1 MTHADITVSQMR
13 RPEKGH
19 SMSARDETL
28 APDTSTT
35 NVGRELTATQMQLLI
50 EQASDGIFVADQ
62 SGLYTFVNE
71 AGCRMLGYSY
81 EEIVGKTIVDLIPNE
96 DVDRLLYSKFELLR
110 GATHVAE
117 WQLRC
122 KDGSWLPVEVS
133 AKILPDGQWQGFV
146 RDISER
152 KAQQARNDTLFD
164 QLERERRWL
173 KGIIDILPVGIWI
186 ADRYGQI
193 MLSNRAG
200 DQIWQGSRYVG
211 PEHFSEYK
219 AWWVETGKPIAA
231 EEWGIARAIR
241 HGEISQSE
249 LIRIQCFDGS
259 CKTVINWAAPIRGE
273 NGAIT
278 GAIAVNEDVT
288 SLQYTQEQL
297 RASVRDRENILAIV
311 SHDLRNPL
319 TSILMAADA
328 IERRTRA
335 LTKDESIRTAI
346 AGVRDT
352 ARRMSGLVDDLLA
365 VSVAHG
371 GHSMLKLAP
380 ISVSTLLKHAAQ
392 ARSLLAKGLLRL
404 ELKVAPDLP
413 MLNIDT
419 DRVLRVLANLLD
431 NALKFTDPTGRILL
445 SAEPVAA
452 GVRFAVANSGEPLPT
467 EDLKA
472 MFQPF
477 WQAARHDRRG
487 AGLGLAICR
496 SIVEAH
502 GGTIWAESAQG
513 ERVRVCFVLPR
524 SSGQP
529 A

>member
-1 MTHADITVSQMR
+1 MFLNKDS
-13 RPEKGH
+13 P
-19 SMSARDETL
+19 MSARSEH
-28 APDTSTT
+28 AGPDARTT
-35 NVGRELTATQMQLLI
+35 VGRELTAAQLRLLI
-50 EQASDGIFVADQ
+50 EQAADGIFVADQ
-62 SGLYTFVNE
+62 SGLCTFVNE
-71 AGCRMLGYSY
+71 TGCRMLGYSY
-81 EEIVGKTIVDLIPNE
+81 EEIIGKTIFDLIPNE
-96 DVDRLLYSKFELLR
+96 DVERLLEAKVELLR

-117 WQLRC
+117 WRLRR

-133 AKILPDGQWQGFV
+133 ARILPEGQWQGFV

-152 KAQQARNDTLFD
+152 KAQQARHETVFR

-173 KGIIDILPVGIWI
+173 EGIIDILPVGIWI
-186 ADRYGQI
+186 ADRDGRI

-200 DQIWQGSRYVG
+200 DRIWQGTRYVG
-211 PEHFSEYK
+211 PEQFGEYK
-219 AWWVETGKPIAA
+219 AWWVETGKPIEP
-231 EEWGIARAIR
+231 EEWGIARAIGQ
-241 HGEISQSE
+241 GEISQSE

-259 CKTVINWAAPIRGE
+259 YKTIINWAAPIRDE
-273 NGAIT
+273 DGAIT

-297 RASVRDRENILAIV
+297 RTSVRDREDILAIV

-319 TSILMAADA
+319 TAILMAADA
-328 IERRTRA
+328 IEKETRGVIGHERLIA
-335 LTKDESIRTAI
+335 AI

-365 VSVAHG
+365 VAVAHG
-371 GHSMLKLAP
+371 GHSMLNLAP
-380 ISVSTLLKHAAQ
+380 ISVSTLLSQ
-392 ARSLLAKGLLRL
+392 AMEARPALAKRMPRL
-404 ELKVAPDLP
+404 ELQVAPELP
-413 MLNIDT
+413 MLNIDA
-419 DRVLRVLANLLD
+419 DRVLRVLDNLLG
-431 NALKFTDPTGRILL
+431 NALKFTDPSGRILL

-452 GVRFAVANSGEPLPT
+452 GVRFAVANSGEPLPS
-467 EDLKA
+467 ESLKA

-524 SSGQP
+524 ASVLP